1 MTEKSWIEVDSHDT
15 MGMAKMDGTMHIYP
29 SKIHSSAVAIIDPI
43 LIPEYIEQLCHI
55 LAVVVDI
62 EEDLHNLFCDFIG
75 LETTADQDHEAMRW
89 CYEDE

>member
-1 MTEKSWIEVDSHDT
+1 MTDKSWVEEDTHDS
-15 MGMAKMDGTMHIYP
+15 MGMAKMDGTMHIFP

-43 LIPEYIEQLCHI
+43 IMPEYIEQLCII

-62 EEDLHNLFCDFIG
+62 EEDLHNMFSDYIG
-75 LETTADQDHEAMRW
+75 IDTTEDQDHHAMRW